1 MRRKFALV
9 LLVSFIAVMGI
20 SIDSFSSEQMAKYV
34 GTDTCKMCHWK
45 QFRSWAKSKMA
56 KTFQESLNAEQRQDP
71 ECISCHVTGYKK
83 PGGFENYKAT
93 SQMAGVQCEAC
104 HGAGSLYYTD
114 QIMRNKYASL
124 QLGMLEQNERVCVTC
139 HNEKSPTFP
148 GPFKFDKNA
157 GVHEHFPMSEWFKKH
172 QYDQ

>member
-1 MRRKFALV
+1 MRRKFALA

-45 QFRSWAKSKMA
+45 QYRSWVKTKMA
-56 KTFQESLNAEQRQDP
+56 KTFQESLNAEQREDS
-71 ECISCHVTGYKK
+71 ECVSCHVTGYKK

-93 SQMAGVQCEAC
+93 PRMAGVQCEGC

-114 QIMRNKYASL
+114 QIMRNKYASM
-124 QLGMLEQNERVCVTC
+124 QLGMLEQNEKVCVTC
-139 HNEKSPTFP
+139 HNEKSPTYP
-148 GPFKFDKNA
+148 GPFKLDKNK
-157 GVHEHFPMSEWFKKH
+157 GVHEHFPMGEWFKKH